1 MSLEKIATAS
11 IIIVIINESKKE
23 RTQRKNHRP
32 SFKTFIFNK
41 TAFITFRTSHFIIFL
56 LGSRTL
62 PRQTVPRGRRTGG
75 EGRTVENVL
84 YTNQSSLFFI
94 KTVTTD
100 GRQKIWF
107 DILFHCC
114 SPLLLT
120 LKGRAIWNCV
130 FFGTGEYSLARSCR
144 LQTSRQ
150 TVSNFRILAGTASVA
165 IPAGNYMFKVN
176 NRNTGTRCE
185 ICSELTIKT
194 PERRWCFDGV

>member
-1 MSLEKIATAS
+1 MLGRVLNTPLNVKLVIQTDSLSEKFFSLLGRMSLEKIATAS

-62 PRQTVPRGRRTGG
+62 PRQTVPRGIRTGG
-75 EGRTVENVL
+75 EGRTVENVP

-100 GRQKIWF
+100 GRQKI
-107 DILFHCC
+107 
-114 SPLLLT
+114 
-120 LKGRAIWNCV
+120 
-130 FFGTGEYSLARSCR
+130 
-144 LQTSRQ
+144 
-150 TVSNFRILAGTASVA
+150 
-165 IPAGNYMFKVN
+165 
-176 NRNTGTRCE
+176 
-185 ICSELTIKT
+185 
-194 PERRWCFDGV
+194 